1 MHESRRNEKQ
11 VRSVRRK
18 RNDTGSRELNIERH
32 LTKNDFMINIE
43 HAMINEEI
51 LKQIK
56 PGAKVRIKERIK
68 EGEKE
73 RLSTFE
79 GLVIARKHGKQSG
92 GTFTVRAIL
101 HEVGVEKVYPI
112 NSPIISKVEIVSTP
126 KKVKRS
132 KLYFIRTLSATRI
145 REKLRTK

>member
-1 MHESRRNEKQ
+1 
-11 VRSVRRK
+11 
-18 RNDTGSRELNIERH
+18 
-32 LTKNDFMINIE
+32 
-43 HAMINEEI
+43 MINEEI
-51 LKQIK
+51 LNQIR
-56 PGAKVRIKERIK
+56 PGAKVRVKERIK

-73 RLSTFE
+73 RQSTFE
-79 GLVIARKHGKQSG
+79 GIVIARKHGKESG

-112 NSPIISKVEIVSTP
+112 NSPIISKVEIITSP